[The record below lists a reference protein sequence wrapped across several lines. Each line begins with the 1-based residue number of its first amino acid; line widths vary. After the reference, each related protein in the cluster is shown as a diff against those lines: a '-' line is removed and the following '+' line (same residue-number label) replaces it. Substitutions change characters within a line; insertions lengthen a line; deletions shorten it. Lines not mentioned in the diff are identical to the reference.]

1 MLRAT
6 TVILLSLLLAA
17 PEFLPPPQSTG
28 PANSAA
34 SCGGPSSQLR
44 IMQYNI
50 HSGRDSRGRLNP
62 RRTASVIERSGAEV
76 VALQEVD
83 VHWSRR
89 SAWRDQVGVLA
100 SRLGMNA
107 FFAPIYTLP
116 PSRAGYPKRRFGLA
130 VLSEHPVLATTNHRM
145 TRRST
150 QHPSGSP
157 VRLPGF
163 PEVLVDINGTA
174 VHVYAA
180 HLDYRKSPRMRRI
193 QVREIV
199 TVLDRGDSGA
209 PRLLLGDLNATSR
222 APELVP
228 LWKRLRDAAGHT
240 GAPTYPAQR
249 PEVRLDH
256 IAVSRGAEVVCS
268 TTVASTA
275 SDHLP
280 VVAELRIPS

>member
-6 TVILLSLLLAA
+6 VIVLSLLLAA
-17 PEFLPPPQSTG
+17 PEFLPAPQSTG
-28 PANSAA
+28 AAGSAA
-34 SCGGPSSQLR
+34 GCGLPSPHLR

-50 HSGRDSRGRLNP
+50 HSGRDSRGRLHP
-62 RRTASVIERSGAEV
+62 RRTASVIERAGAEV

-89 SAWRDQVGVLA
+89 SAWRDQVEMLA
-100 SRLGMNA
+100 SRLGMSV

-116 PSRAGYPKRRFGLA
+116 PSRPGYPKRRFGLA
-130 VLSEHPVLATTNHRM
+130 VLSEHPLLATTNHRM

-150 QHPSGSP
+150 QHPSDSP

-163 PEVLVDINGTA
+163 PEVVVDIDGTA

-180 HLDYRKSPRMRRI
+180 HLDYRKSPRTRRI

-199 TVLDRGDSGA
+199 ALLDRDEPSA

-249 PEVRLDH
+249 PRVRLDH
-256 IAVSRGAEVVCS
+256 IAVSRETEVVCS
-268 TTVASTA
+268 TTVASAA

>member
-1 MLRAT
+1 M
-6 TVILLSLLLAA
+6 
-17 PEFLPPPQSTG
+17 
-28 PANSAA
+28 
-34 SCGGPSSQLR
+34 
-44 IMQYNI
+44 MQYNI
-50 HSGRDSRGRLNP
+50 HSGRDSQGRLNP

-89 SAWRDQVGVLA
+89 SAWRDQARVLA
-100 SRLGMNA
+100 SRLGMRA

-116 PSRAGYPKRRFGLA
+116 PPRPSYPKRRFGLA
-130 VLSEHPVLATTNHRM
+130 VLSEHPVLSATNHRM

-150 QHPSGSP
+150 QHPSEST

-163 PEVLVDINGTA
+163 PEVVVDINGTA

-180 HLDYRKSPRMRRI
+180 HLDYRKSPRTRRI

-199 TVLDRGDSGA
+199 TALDRNEPGT

-222 APELVP
+222 APELAP
-228 LWKRLRDAAGHT
+228 LWKRLRDTAGHT
-240 GAPTYPAQR
+240 GAPTYPAR
-249 PEVRLDH
+249 GPRVRLDH
-256 IAVSRGAEVVCS
+256 IAASRETEVVCS

-280 VVAELRIPS
+280 VLAELRIPS